1 MLAILS
7 KIKNIS
13 RETVKLLAVFSF
25 VWGDNM
31 ALAITFVSLV
41 GAIGLFI
48 LAENKDEIWGKIK
61 FKDDKEW

>member
-1 MLAILS
+1 
-7 KIKNIS
+7 
-13 RETVKLLAVFSF
+13 
-25 VWGDNM
+25 M

-61 FKDDKEW
+61 FKDDKE